1 MEDFNWVDLV
11 VKIAVPVLMAII
23 TTFVIPAVVKWISN
37 LKNTKL
43 ETFIKN
49 AVNAAEQMYG
59 PGTGEEKKQYV
70 IDLVK
75 KAFKNIG
82 VSDEVLDAMIESAVY
97 SVSGAIKQAKEQLAS
112 STDTIQ
118 SATVVD
124 SNLTIIE
131 DNSKKVEET
140 NESTGIKLS

>member
-49 AVNAAEQMYG
+49 AVNATEQMYG

-112 STDTIQ
+112 STDTTQ